1 MMGGYGR
8 GYGGYND
15 MMGGGL
21 GGILFFAFGL
31 LILVGIVLLIV
42 WAVRTMSGGHSQS
55 GPGAPPMQMP
65 PQQDE
70 ACSIARKRFASGEIT
85 KEQYEEICKSLGV

>member
-1 MMGGYGR
+1 MMGGYGN
-8 GYGGYND
+8 GYYGG
-15 MMGGGL
+15 GGGGGAL

-42 WAVRTMSGGHSQS
+42 WAVRTMGGQGHS
-55 GPGAPPMQMP
+55 GPGAGSAHT
-65 PQQDE
+65 PQQNQDE